1 MGFPEADY
9 VTDELKLALN
19 TDSQIPINH
28 IIWLNDYKF
37 YGEESY
43 VYQDK
48 NKLHELYKDGA
59 LCIHDKSIL
68 DEASNWCIDNGY
80 AGAFLAASYDMDVAG
95 AKALKPLT
103 AMNAILASSTAM
115 NAIAASST
123 AMNAIA
129 ASSTAMNAIAA
140 SSTAMNAILASSTA
154 MNAILA
160 SSTAMN
166 AIAASSTAMNAI
178 LASSTAMNA
187 ILASSTAMN
196 AIAASSTAMNAIAAS
211 STAMNAILASST
223 AMNAIAKQYKNTEGL
238 FIMLKTINSSQDYII
253 KLYDTLTSAPS
264 LFENKQVGSY
274 DGVAQANSI
283 ATVGAAP
290 NAFLACACGYYSGGA
305 TENIYYDGKELVNS
319 RGENGRVQSVTKSN
333 VNAFTMAPST
343 FTENGDGYLAVQKF
357 TAI

>member
-103 AMNAILASSTAM
+103 AMNAIAASSTAMNAILASSTAM

-129 ASSTAMNAIAA
+129 ASSTAMNAI
-140 SSTAMNAILASSTA
+140 L
-154 MNAILA
+154 
-160 SSTAMN
+160 
-166 AIAASSTAMNAI
+166 
-178 LASSTAMNA
+178 
-187 ILASSTAMN
+187 
-196 AIAASSTAMNAIAAS
+196 AS

-290 NAFLACACGYYSGGA
+290 NAFLACACGYYNAGA

>member
-9 VTDELKLALN
+9 VVDELKTVLN
-19 TDSQIPINH
+19 TDSRIPANH

-48 NKLHELYKDGA
+48 NVLHELYKDGA

-115 NAIAASST
+115 NAI
-123 AMNAIA
+123 
-129 ASSTAMNAIAA
+129 
-140 SSTAMNAILASSTA
+140 
-154 MNAILA
+154 
-160 SSTAMN
+160 
-166 AIAASSTAMNAI
+166 
-178 LASSTAMNA
+178 
-187 ILASSTAMN
+187 
-196 AIAASSTAMNAIAAS
+196 
-211 STAMNAILASST
+211 LASST

-264 LFENKQVGSY
+264 LFENKQVGRY

-319 RGENGRVQSVTKSN
+319 RGENGQAQSVTKSN

>member
-9 VTDELKLALN
+9 VVDELKLALN

-103 AMNAILASSTAM
+103 AMNAI
-115 NAIAASST
+115 
-123 AMNAIA
+123 
-129 ASSTAMNAIAA
+129 AA

-196 AIAASSTAMNAIAAS
+196 AIAASSTAMNAILAS

>member
-95 AKALKPLT
+95 AKALRPLT

-123 AMNAIA
+123 AMNAI
-129 ASSTAMNAIAA
+129 
-140 SSTAMNAILASSTA
+140 L
-154 MNAILA
+154 
-160 SSTAMN
+160 
-166 AIAASSTAMNAI
+166 
-178 LASSTAMNA
+178 
-187 ILASSTAMN
+187 
-196 AIAASSTAMNAIAAS
+196 AS

>member
-9 VTDELKLALN
+9 VVDELKLALN
-19 TDSQIPINH
+19 TDSRIPINH

-80 AGAFLAASYDMDVAG
+80 AGAFLAAAYDMDTTAVAV
-95 AKALKPLT
+95 LRPL
-103 AMNAILASSTAM
+103 
-115 NAIAASST
+115 
-123 AMNAIA
+123 
-129 ASSTAMNAIAA
+129 
-140 SSTAMNAILASSTA
+140 TA

-196 AIAASSTAMNAIAAS
+196 AILAS

-264 LFENKQVGSY
+264 LFENKQVGY
-274 DGVAQANSI
+274 WDGVKQANSI
-283 ATVGAAP
+283 ATVAAAP
-290 NAFLACACGYYSGGA
+290 NAFLACACGYYSSGA
-305 TENIYYDGKELVNS
+305 TENIYYDGKELVNG
-319 RGENGRVQSVTKSN
+319 RGENGRVQSVIKTN

>member
-9 VTDELKLALN
+9 VVDELKLALN

-115 NAIAASST
+115 NAI
-123 AMNAIA
+123 
-129 ASSTAMNAIAA
+129 
-140 SSTAMNAILASSTA
+140 
-154 MNAILA
+154 
-160 SSTAMN
+160 
-166 AIAASSTAMNAI
+166 

-196 AIAASSTAMNAIAAS
+196 AIAASSTAMNAIAASSTAMNAILAS

-283 ATVGAAP
+283 ATVGTAP

>member
-103 AMNAILASSTAM
+103 AMNAIA
-115 NAIAASST
+115 
-123 AMNAIA
+123 
-129 ASSTAMNAIAA
+129 
-140 SSTAMNAILASSTA
+140 
-154 MNAILA
+154 
-160 SSTAMN
+160 
-166 AIAASSTAMNAI
+166 
-178 LASSTAMNA
+178 
-187 ILASSTAMN
+187 ASSTAMN

>member
-9 VTDELKLALN
+9 VVDELKTVLN
-19 TDSQIPINH
+19 TDSRIPVNH

-48 NKLHELYKDGA
+48 NVLHELYKDGA

-95 AKALKPLT
+95 AKALKPL
-103 AMNAILASSTAM
+103 
-115 NAIAASST
+115 
-123 AMNAIA
+123 
-129 ASSTAMNAIAA
+129 
-140 SSTAMNAILASSTA
+140 
-154 MNAILA
+154 
-160 SSTAMN
+160 
-166 AIAASSTAMNAI
+166 
-178 LASSTAMNA
+178 
-187 ILASSTAMN
+187 
-196 AIAASSTAMNAIAAS
+196 TAMNAIAAS

-264 LFENKQVGSY
+264 LFENKQVGRY

-319 RGENGRVQSVTKSN
+319 RGENGQAQSVTKSN

>member
-9 VTDELKLALN
+9 VVDELKLALN

-115 NAIAASST
+115 NAI
-123 AMNAIA
+123 
-129 ASSTAMNAIAA
+129 
-140 SSTAMNAILASSTA
+140 
-154 MNAILA
+154 LA

-178 LASSTAMNA
+178 L
-187 ILASSTAMN
+187 
-196 AIAASSTAMNAIAAS
+196 AS

>member
-9 VTDELKLALN
+9 VVDELKLALN

-95 AKALKPLT
+95 AKALRPL
-103 AMNAILASSTAM
+103 
-115 NAIAASST
+115 T

-154 MNAILA
+154 MNTIL
-160 SSTAMN
+160 
-166 AIAASSTAMNAI
+166 
-178 LASSTAMNA
+178 
-187 ILASSTAMN
+187 
-196 AIAASSTAMNAIAAS
+196 AS

>member
-115 NAIAASST
+115 NAI
-123 AMNAIA
+123 
-129 ASSTAMNAIAA
+129 
-140 SSTAMNAILASSTA
+140 
-154 MNAILA
+154 LA

-178 LASSTAMNA
+178 L
-187 ILASSTAMN
+187 
-196 AIAASSTAMNAIAAS
+196 AS

>member
-9 VTDELKLALN
+9 VVDELKLALN

-95 AKALKPLT
+95 AKALRPL
-103 AMNAILASSTAM
+103 
-115 NAIAASST
+115 
-123 AMNAIA
+123 
-129 ASSTAMNAIAA
+129 
-140 SSTAMNAILASSTA
+140 
-154 MNAILA
+154 
-160 SSTAMN
+160 
-166 AIAASSTAMNAI
+166 
-178 LASSTAMNA
+178 TAMNA

>member
-9 VTDELKLALN
+9 VVDELKTVLN
-19 TDSQIPINH
+19 TDSRIPVNH

-48 NKLHELYKDGA
+48 NVLHELYKDGA

-115 NAIAASST
+115 NAI
-123 AMNAIA
+123 
-129 ASSTAMNAIAA
+129 
-140 SSTAMNAILASSTA
+140 
-154 MNAILA
+154 LA

-178 LASSTAMNA
+178 L
-187 ILASSTAMN
+187 
-196 AIAASSTAMNAIAAS
+196 AS

-264 LFENKQVGSY
+264 LFENKQVGY
-274 DGVAQANSI
+274 WDGVTQANSI
-283 ATVGAAP
+283 ATVAAAP
-290 NAFLACACGYYSGGA
+290 NAFLACACGYYNSGA

>member
-9 VTDELKLALN
+9 VVDELKLALN

-115 NAIAASST
+115 NAILASST

-154 MNAILA
+154 MNAI
-160 SSTAMN
+160 
-166 AIAASSTAMNAI
+166 AASSTAMNAI
-178 LASSTAMNA
+178 L
-187 ILASSTAMN
+187 
-196 AIAASSTAMNAIAAS
+196 AS

>member
-115 NAIAASST
+115 NAILASSTAMNAIAASSTAMNAILASST

-140 SSTAMNAILASSTA
+140 SSTAMNAIL
-154 MNAILA
+154 
-160 SSTAMN
+160 
-166 AIAASSTAMNAI
+166 
-178 LASSTAMNA
+178 
-187 ILASSTAMN
+187 
-196 AIAASSTAMNAIAAS
+196 AS

>member
-9 VTDELKLALN
+9 VVDELKLALN

-59 LCIHDKSIL
+59 LCINDKSIL
-68 DEASNWCIDNGY
+68 DEASNWRIDNGY

-95 AKALKPLT
+95 AKALRPLT
-103 AMNAILASSTAM
+103 AMNAIQS
-115 NAIAASST
+115 
-123 AMNAIA
+123 
-129 ASSTAMNAIAA
+129 
-140 SSTAMNAILASSTA
+140 
-154 MNAILA
+154 
-160 SSTAMN
+160 
-166 AIAASSTAMNAI
+166 
-178 LASSTAMNA
+178 
-187 ILASSTAMN
+187 
-196 AIAASSTAMNAIAAS
+196 
-211 STAMNAILASST
+211 SST

>member
-95 AKALKPLT
+95 AKALRPL
-103 AMNAILASSTAM
+103 
-115 NAIAASST
+115 
-123 AMNAIA
+123 
-129 ASSTAMNAIAA
+129 
-140 SSTAMNAILASSTA
+140 
-154 MNAILA
+154 
-160 SSTAMN
+160 
-166 AIAASSTAMNAI
+166 
-178 LASSTAMNA
+178 
-187 ILASSTAMN
+187 
-196 AIAASSTAMNAIAAS
+196 
-211 STAMNAILASST
+211 TAMNAILASST

-343 FTENGDGYLAVQKF
+343 FTENGDGYLAVKKF

>member
-1 MGFPEADY
+1 
-9 VTDELKLALN
+9 
-19 TDSQIPINH
+19 
-28 IIWLNDYKF
+28 
-37 YGEESY
+37 
-43 VYQDK
+43 
-48 NKLHELYKDGA
+48 
-59 LCIHDKSIL
+59 
-68 DEASNWCIDNGY
+68 
-80 AGAFLAASYDMDVAG
+80 
-95 AKALKPLT
+95 
-103 AMNAILASSTAM
+103 
-115 NAIAASST
+115 
-123 AMNAIA
+123 
-129 ASSTAMNAIAA
+129 
-140 SSTAMNAILASSTA
+140 
-154 MNAILA
+154 
-160 SSTAMN
+160 
-166 AIAASSTAMNAI
+166 
-178 LASSTAMNA
+178 
-187 ILASSTAMN
+187 
-196 AIAASSTAMNAIAAS
+196 MNAIAAS

>member
-48 NKLHELYKDGA
+48 NKLHELYKDWA

-103 AMNAILASSTAM
+103 AMNAI
-115 NAIAASST
+115 
-123 AMNAIA
+123 A

-140 SSTAMNAILASSTA
+140 SSTAMNAIL
-154 MNAILA
+154 
-160 SSTAMN
+160 
-166 AIAASSTAMNAI
+166 
-178 LASSTAMNA
+178 
-187 ILASSTAMN
+187 
-196 AIAASSTAMNAIAAS
+196 AS

>member
-115 NAIAASST
+115 NAILASST

-178 LASSTAMNA
+178 L
-187 ILASSTAMN
+187 
-196 AIAASSTAMNAIAAS
+196 AS

>member
-1 MGFPEADY
+1 
-9 VTDELKLALN
+9 
-19 TDSQIPINH
+19 
-28 IIWLNDYKF
+28 
-37 YGEESY
+37 
-43 VYQDK
+43 
-48 NKLHELYKDGA
+48 
-59 LCIHDKSIL
+59 
-68 DEASNWCIDNGY
+68 
-80 AGAFLAASYDMDVAG
+80 
-95 AKALKPLT
+95 
-103 AMNAILASSTAM
+103 
-115 NAIAASST
+115 
-123 AMNAIA
+123 
-129 ASSTAMNAIAA
+129 MNAIAA

-154 MNAILA
+154 MNAIL
-160 SSTAMN
+160 
-166 AIAASSTAMNAI
+166 
-178 LASSTAMNA
+178 
-187 ILASSTAMN
+187 
-196 AIAASSTAMNAIAAS
+196 AS

-264 LFENKQVGSY
+264 LFENKQVGRY

-319 RGENGRVQSVTKSN
+319 RGENGQAQSVTKSN

>member
-95 AKALKPLT
+95 AKALRPL
-103 AMNAILASSTAM
+103 TAM

-123 AMNAIA
+123 AMNAIL
-129 ASSTAMNAIAA
+129 A

-178 LASSTAMNA
+178 L
-187 ILASSTAMN
+187 
-196 AIAASSTAMNAIAAS
+196 AS

>member
-95 AKALKPLT
+95 AKALRPLTAMNAIAASST

-129 ASSTAMNAIAA
+129 ASSTAMNAI
-140 SSTAMNAILASSTA
+140 L
-154 MNAILA
+154 
-160 SSTAMN
+160 
-166 AIAASSTAMNAI
+166 
-178 LASSTAMNA
+178 
-187 ILASSTAMN
+187 
-196 AIAASSTAMNAIAAS
+196 AS

>member
-115 NAIAASST
+115 NAI
-123 AMNAIA
+123 
-129 ASSTAMNAIAA
+129 
-140 SSTAMNAILASSTA
+140 L
-154 MNAILA
+154 
-160 SSTAMN
+160 
-166 AIAASSTAMNAI
+166 
-178 LASSTAMNA
+178 
-187 ILASSTAMN
+187 
-196 AIAASSTAMNAIAAS
+196 ASSTAMNAIAAS

>member
-95 AKALKPLT
+95 AKALRPLT

-115 NAIAASST
+115 NAI
-123 AMNAIA
+123 
-129 ASSTAMNAIAA
+129 
-140 SSTAMNAILASSTA
+140 L
-154 MNAILA
+154 
-160 SSTAMN
+160 
-166 AIAASSTAMNAI
+166 
-178 LASSTAMNA
+178 
-187 ILASSTAMN
+187 
-196 AIAASSTAMNAIAAS
+196 ASSTAMNAIAAS

>member
-123 AMNAIA
+123 AMNAI
-129 ASSTAMNAIAA
+129 
-140 SSTAMNAILASSTA
+140 L
-154 MNAILA
+154 
-160 SSTAMN
+160 
-166 AIAASSTAMNAI
+166 
-178 LASSTAMNA
+178 
-187 ILASSTAMN
+187 
-196 AIAASSTAMNAIAAS
+196 AS

-290 NAFLACACGYYSGGA
+290 NAFLACACGYYNAGA

>member
-9 VTDELKLALN
+9 VVDELKTVLN
-19 TDSQIPINH
+19 TDSRIPVNH

-48 NKLHELYKDGA
+48 NVLHELYKDGA

-115 NAIAASST
+115 NAI
-123 AMNAIA
+123 
-129 ASSTAMNAIAA
+129 
-140 SSTAMNAILASSTA
+140 
-154 MNAILA
+154 
-160 SSTAMN
+160 
-166 AIAASSTAMNAI
+166 
-178 LASSTAMNA
+178 
-187 ILASSTAMN
+187 
-196 AIAASSTAMNAIAAS
+196 
-211 STAMNAILASST
+211 LASST

-264 LFENKQVGSY
+264 LFENKQVGRY

-319 RGENGRVQSVTKSN
+319 RGENGQAQSVTKSN

>member
-9 VTDELKLALN
+9 VVDELKTVLN

-48 NKLHELYKDGA
+48 NKLHELYKDAA

-68 DEASNWCIDNGY
+68 EEASNWCIDNGY
-80 AGAFLAASYDMDVAG
+80 AGAFLAAAYDMDTTAVAV
-95 AKALKPLT
+95 LRPL
-103 AMNAILASSTAM
+103 
-115 NAIAASST
+115 
-123 AMNAIA
+123 
-129 ASSTAMNAIAA
+129 
-140 SSTAMNAILASSTA
+140 
-154 MNAILA
+154 
-160 SSTAMN
+160 
-166 AIAASSTAMNAI
+166 
-178 LASSTAMNA
+178 
-187 ILASSTAMN
+187 
-196 AIAASSTAMNAIAAS
+196 TAMNAIAAS

-274 DGVAQANSI
+274 DSVAQANSI

>member
-140 SSTAMNAILASSTA
+140 SSTAMNAI
-154 MNAILA
+154 
-160 SSTAMN
+160 
-166 AIAASSTAMNAI
+166 
-178 LASSTAMNA
+178 
-187 ILASSTAMN
+187 
-196 AIAASSTAMNAIAAS
+196 AASSTAMNAIA
-211 STAMNAILASST
+211 ASST

-274 DGVAQANSI
+274 DGVVQANSI

>member
-1 MGFPEADY
+1 
-9 VTDELKLALN
+9 
-19 TDSQIPINH
+19 
-28 IIWLNDYKF
+28 
-37 YGEESY
+37 
-43 VYQDK
+43 
-48 NKLHELYKDGA
+48 
-59 LCIHDKSIL
+59 
-68 DEASNWCIDNGY
+68 
-80 AGAFLAASYDMDVAG
+80 
-95 AKALKPLT
+95 
-103 AMNAILASSTAM
+103 
-115 NAIAASST
+115 
-123 AMNAIA
+123 
-129 ASSTAMNAIAA
+129 MNAIAA
-140 SSTAMNAILASSTA
+140 SSTAMNAIL
-154 MNAILA
+154 
-160 SSTAMN
+160 
-166 AIAASSTAMNAI
+166 
-178 LASSTAMNA
+178 
-187 ILASSTAMN
+187 
-196 AIAASSTAMNAIAAS
+196 AS

-343 FTENGDGYLAVQKF
+343 FTEKGDGYLAVQKF